1 MFQEKK
7 VKASLSHEQD
17 ENILNEAVVSP
28 FQKPI
33 FNWIIDYE
41 QVELFQER
49 KVTKYSENN
58 AIHLIKRKKE
68 KKNTIIST
76 DSIKHLVNL
85 TSLSKPEIKW
95 KINESSS

>member
-28 FQKPI
+28 FQKPL
-33 FNWIIDYE
+33 FNWIIVYE

-68 KKNTIIST
+68 RKKYH
-76 DSIKHLVNL
+76 HLNRFHKAF
-85 TSLSKPEIKW
+85 SKF
-95 KINESSS
+95 NVS